1 MRGILYTESRRGNTL
16 GGVSTKQGG
25 EGVGKKKEKNNNKN
39 KRLTA
44 SHIMLYVA
52 LVIYIA
58 VIISGIVLC
67 KHCADVG
74 DIESARYIYTAV
86 ASASTLCGSA
96 VFGFYA
102 TKASRENVL
111 QISNGKYRMRL
122 DLAKDIYK
130 EFKGATLDEKSMQF
144 MRTLISDENV
154 TMESTSVVANPTG
167 IEVNLPMSS
176 DNFNND
182 EGLG

>member
-1 MRGILYTESRRGNTL
+1 MS
-16 GGVSTKQGG
+16 
-25 EGVGKKKEKNNNKN
+25 KKKNNNKN
-39 KRLTA
+39 KRFTA

-58 VIISGIVLC
+58 VIVSGIVLC
-67 KHCADVG
+67 KCCVDIG
-74 DIESARYIYTAV
+74 DIASARYIYTAV

-96 VFGFYA
+96 VVGFYA